1 MEGLISAPN
10 KPVSPLPP
18 PSLLHQSPKPAWPRL
33 CPWGLCA
40 QCGRAH
46 SPSPCPQAERWL
58 QPVSHGPLNQ
68 GTAHAGILQRWRL
81 TRQGHGERS
90 KACCPLSNTPPTPTP
105 PGTTLNCPPPGGR
118 ATCSLQ
124 RSAVAHRPPGPHLH
138 GPHPPSP
145 GTFLQR
151 LGLAWGK
158 DRPIPVASSWV
169 GTPGS
174 LRVTRRSS
182 RNWTQT
188 GCKGRR

>member
-1 MEGLISAPN
+1 MLSDPFLSTKAWRRRRKEQSAAGVHAGAHFCSKQAGLHLPTSFSAAPE
-10 KPVSPLPP
+10 
-18 PSLLHQSPKPAWPRL
+18 PKACLAQTL
-33 CPWGLCA
+33 CPRGLCT

-46 SPSPCPQAERWL
+46 SPSPCPQAERWP

-90 KACCPLSNTPPTPTP
+90 KACRPLSNTPPAPTL

-124 RSAVAHRPPGPHLH
+124 CSAMAHRPPGPHLR

-145 GTFLQR
+145 GTFL
-151 LGLAWGK
+151 
-158 DRPIPVASSWV
+158 
-169 GTPGS
+169 
-174 LRVTRRSS
+174 
-182 RNWTQT
+182 
-188 GCKGRR
+188 